1 MVVVG
6 ADFRCRFGQVQGC
19 PFAVANGRWPAV
31 VAGVPIWREHMRKLM
46 ARSLLAT
53 ALAMALGACG
63 GGGGGGLTRSEPPPT
78 SPPPSS
84 PPPPPPPSSPPV
96 SPPTSPPPPQ
106 PAFDAHLALTNTLAA
121 HNAGYDGSGYRIG
134 VVDTGVNRNHPALS
148 GRVVSNLIYV
158 DPAQNNVKVDDV
170 DGHGTTVA
178 QLAAGKAVGA
188 WPGGIA
194 PGAQIVSARIINDT
208 APDDDGSG
216 NGNQTSGAL
225 GLASIHQDLI
235 NAGVKVMNNSWG
247 GIYWTDPSAT
257 SAIADEYRP
266 FVVGNGGLVVF
277 AAGNESKPTP
287 SDVASLP
294 SQPGP
299 GGSRPAADLERGW
312 LVVAAVDASTGSTL
326 ESYSNACGAAMRY
339 CLVAPGTEVFV
350 DPKATTATA
359 NPGYYYGS
367 GTSFAAPLVSGA
379 ATLVWQAFPYFS
391 NDLVRQ
397 TLLGTATDLG
407 APGVDATFGYGLL
420 NVGKAVRGPA
430 RFDWGDVSVSFAGTS
445 TWAND
450 IAGSGGLIKQGSGT
464 LTLSGTQNSYSG
476 ATQVQAG
483 TLSAASLGGSDVTVS
498 NGATFIG
505 TGPLRGN
512 VANAGTFQVGAAT
525 LSLTGNYVQAS
536 TGRLALLVGDKLSVT
551 GTATLQGGSLYV
563 LGKRDYVANNTAY
576 KVLDTSG
583 GLSGT
588 FGSVTTPS
596 NVFLTSSL
604 SYDGTSASI
613 TVQALSVTAAAA
625 TFGTATAATL
635 ASATRVD
642 AAFSQ
647 LNTQLRRDPTTVDAS
662 LLKAAGAVQ
671 QAPTAAAASATLRSL
686 SGEAHAAA
694 TAMTFDSI
702 DLQRRALSGRFDSLL
717 ARPRAV
723 GAWSQ
728 RLGDSGQGSFAG
740 GQDQL
745 DGWMMGQDLRLGEH
759 AVAGFAFG
767 ETRVS
772 GGSDGGLDRSRDR
785 QVQGQAYLGAV
796 GGDAYALAQLGTGQY
811 RRQLDRGLLL
821 GDAVADA
828 SSRYAGRF
836 LSGSVELGYRFGHGK
851 AWLTPYAG
859 ADYSRIDSDG
869 FREQGG
875 DGFGLMAGAV
885 SSSRSQVLAGLRA
898 GYRWQGW
905 ALQGYGEWQ
914 QTLAA
919 QGLQRQASFVGVDA
933 WAPLLDLQPARS
945 GGLFGLSL
953 DRRWNASA
961 LGLGYDQRFGPRG
974 DAHALSL
981 RYRVGF

>member
-1 MVVVG
+1 
-6 ADFRCRFGQVQGC
+6 
-19 PFAVANGRWPAV
+19 
-31 VAGVPIWREHMRKLM
+31 MRKLM

-53 ALAMALGACG
+53 ALAVALTSCGG
-63 GGGGGGLTRSEPPPT
+63 GGGGGGLTRSDPPPT

-84 PPPPPPPSSPPV
+84 PPP
-96 SPPTSPPPPQ
+96 PPTSPPPPQ

-121 HNAGYDGSGYRIG
+121 RTAGYDGSGYRIG
-134 VVDTGVNRNHPALS
+134 VVDTGVNRNHPALA
-148 GRVVSNLIYV
+148 GRVVSSLIYV
-158 DPAQNNVKVDDV
+158 DPAKNNVNVDDV

-194 PGAQIVSARIINDT
+194 PGAQIVSARIISDT
-208 APDDDGSG
+208 LPDDDGSG
-216 NGNQTSGAL
+216 EGNQASGAL
-225 GLASIHQDLI
+225 GLASVHQDLI

-247 GIYWTDPSAT
+247 GIYWTDPTAT
-257 SAIADEYRP
+257 NAIAAEYRP
-266 FVVGNGGLVVF
+266 FVLSHGGLVVF
-277 AAGNESKPTP
+277 AAGNEAKADP
-287 SDVASLP
+287 SDIAALP

-299 GGSRPAADLERGW
+299 GGSHPAADLERGW

-326 ESYSNACGAAMRY
+326 ESYSNACGVAMRY
-339 CLVAPGTEVFV
+339 CLVAPGTAVFV

-367 GTSFAAPLVSGA
+367 GTSYAAPLVSGA
-379 ATLVWQAFPYFS
+379 AALVWQAFPYFS
-391 NDLVRQ
+391 NDLLRQ

-420 NVGKAVRGPA
+420 NVGKAVLGPA
-430 RFDWGDVSVSFAGTS
+430 RFDWGDVSVSFSGSS

-476 ATQVQAG
+476 DTQVQAG
-483 TLSAASLGGSDVTVS
+483 TLSAASLSSNVAIS

-512 VANAGTFQVGAAT
+512 VSNAGTFQVGTAA
-525 LSLTGNYVQAS
+525 LSLSGNYVQAS
-536 TGRLALLVGDKLSVT
+536 NGRLALLVGDTLSVS
-551 GTATLQGGSLYV
+551 GTATLQGGALYV
-563 LGKRDYVANNTAY
+563 LGKRDYVVNNTAY
-576 KVLDTSG
+576 KVLETSG

-588 FGSVTTPS
+588 FASVTTPS

-604 SYDGTSASI
+604 SYDSSSASI

-625 TFGTATAATL
+625 NFGSVTAATL

-642 AAFSQ
+642 AAFAQ
-647 LNTQLRRDPTTVDAS
+647 LDAQLRQDPATVDAS

-671 QAPTAAAASATLRSL
+671 QSPSAAAAAATLRSL
-686 SGEAHAAA
+686 SGAAHAAA

-702 DLQRRALSGRFDSLL
+702 DLQRRALSGRLDSLV
-717 ARPRAV
+717 AQPRAI
-723 GAWSQ
+723 GEWSQ
-728 RLGDSGQGSFAG
+728 RLGDTGQGSFAG
-740 GQDQL
+740 SQFQL

-759 AVAGFAFG
+759 GVAGFAFG
-767 ETRVS
+767 ESRAD
-772 GGSDGGLDRSRDR
+772 GGGDGGLDHSRDR

-796 GGDAYALAQLGTGQY
+796 GGHAYALAQLGTGQY

-821 GDAVADA
+821 GDTVADA

-836 LSGSVELGYRFGHGK
+836 LSSSVEVGYRFGRGK
-851 AWLTPYAG
+851 ASLTPYAG

-875 DGFGLMAGAV
+875 DGFGLMAAAA
-885 SSSRSQVLAGLRA
+885 SSSRSQALAGLRA
-898 GYRWQGW
+898 GYGGRGW
-905 ALQGYGEWQ
+905 SLQGYAEWQ

-933 WAPLLDLQPARS
+933 WAPLVDLQPARS
-945 GGLFGLSL
+945 GGLFGASL
-953 DRRWNASA
+953 DRRWGSSA
-961 LGLGYDQRFGPRG
+961 LGAGYDRRFGPRG
-974 DAHALSL
+974 DDHALSL
-981 RYRVGF
+981 RYRLGF